1 MRLAAGRGGSTPSV
15 MGDKPD
21 PDDTL
26 TLRIR
31 QDERAAEEALHAREA
46 GAPAESRVH
55 RRRAEKAAYLRDKLA
70 EAERAKG

>member
-1 MRLAAGRGGSTPSV
+1 MA
-15 MGDKPD
+15 DKPD

-31 QDERAAEEALHAREA
+31 QDERAAEEAVQAEEA
-46 GAPAESRVH
+46 DAPAQARAH

-70 EAERAKG
+70 EADRSKDQA